1 MNSVYRRFLDPIVKG
16 ITVRFSLRTK
26 TITGVVSITAVLLIV
41 LVVTIFQF
49 LNDLVDSSV
58 EKSARTSAAL
68 FVSTTKNAFLS
79 FDLSSL
85 DADVTEILTNP
96 NIAYVRV
103 KDKNNRVFVEKG
115 DSRALQN
122 TFKEDTSAS
131 HIDDGIYDTQA
142 PILVG
147 GTLYGYVEMGLNIA
161 SVTDSVSRVRS
172 WTLTLAILEFVLVGL
187 LSYLLGSYLM
197 RQLQS
202 LHTGAKH
209 LGDAIEN
216 NHYQNIF
223 IEVRGTDELSELA
236 EAFNHLVERLREE
249 HGQRQRF
256 EDELKDLNALLED
269 KVKDRTA
276 KLNQKNIEL
285 EETNTNLKEAQVQL
299 LQAEK
304 MASVG
309 QLAAGVAHEINNPVG
324 FVSSNISTLNDYV
337 ATYQMLFAQVTALLN
352 SDDEAQRSAL
362 IADIKQNVIDKD
374 MAFINED
381 ISDLLKDSTE
391 GLHRVADIVKGLK
404 LFSRVDSDG
413 VQFHNINDCVRT
425 TLAMVNNQLKYVCTV
440 ETNLGSVPAVTMNIG
455 KISQVV
461 TNLLINAGQAVES
474 TGKHGRVI
482 ISTLVVNNF
491 VELRVEDTGC
501 GIPKSN
507 LDKLFNPFFTTKPE
521 GQGTGLGLSISF
533 GIAQEHGG
541 RLSVSSIEN
550 EGSVFTLAL
559 PIAKDEGEKV
569 DTPTF

>member
-1 MNSVYRRFLDPIVKG
+1 MRL
-16 ITVRFSLRTK
+16 SLRTK
-26 TITGVVSITAVLLIV
+26 TITGVVSITAILLIV

-49 LNDLVDSSV
+49 LNDLVDNSV
-58 EKSARTSAAL
+58 EKSASTSAAL

-79 FDLSSL
+79 YDLSSL

-115 DSRALQN
+115 DSIALQN
-122 TFKEDTSAS
+122 TFKEDASAS
-131 HIDDGIYDTQA
+131 HTDDGIYDIRA
-142 PILVG
+142 PILVND
-147 GTLYGYVEMGLNIA
+147 TLYGYVEMGLNIA
-161 SVTDSVSRVRS
+161 SVADSVSRVRS
-172 WTLTLAILEFVLVGL
+172 WTLTLVLLEFLLVGL

-202 LHTGAKH
+202 LHTGAKN
-209 LGDAIEN
+209 LGEAIEN

-223 IEVRGTDELSELA
+223 IEVRGKDELSDLA

-249 HGQRQRF
+249 HGQRERF
-256 EDELKDLNALLED
+256 EGELKELNALLED
-269 KVKDRTA
+269 KVEDRTA
-276 KLNQKNIEL
+276 KLNQKNMEL
-285 EETNTNLKEAQVQL
+285 ERTNTNLKEAQVQL

-337 ATYQMLFAQVTALLN
+337 ATYQMLFAQITSLVNIT
-352 SDDEAQRSAL
+352 DEAQRINM
-362 IADIKQNVIDKD
+362 IADIKQNIVDKD
-374 MAFINED
+374 LAFINED
-381 ISDLLKDSTE
+381 IGDLLNDSSE
-391 GLHRVADIVKGLK
+391 GLYRVAEIVKGLK
-404 LFSRVDSDG
+404 QFSRVDSDS
-413 VQFHNINDCVRT
+413 VQLHNINDCVRT

-474 TGKHGRVI
+474 TGVHGRVT
-482 ISTLVVNNF
+482 ISTVVVNNF
-491 VELRVEDTGC
+491 VELKVEDTGC
-501 GIPKSN
+501 GIPKDN

-541 RLSVSSIEN
+541 RLSVSSVEN

-559 PIAKDEGEKV
+559 PIPKDESDKPE
-569 DTPTF
+569 TQ